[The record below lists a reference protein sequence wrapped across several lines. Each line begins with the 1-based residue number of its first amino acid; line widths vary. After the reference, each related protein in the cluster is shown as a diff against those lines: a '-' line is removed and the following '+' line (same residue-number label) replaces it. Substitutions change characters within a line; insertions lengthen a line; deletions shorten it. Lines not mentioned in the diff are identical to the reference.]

1 MSQFGACSA
10 RINGDTHTD
19 TQNDYRNPRC
29 ACAPRVNERSLNIAS
44 HGCIPMVK
52 RVCNLKIADTQHIV
66 STDTSHR
73 MSFLWQQRTQREK
86 EQKKNLEDV
95 NQLLLESILPTKVS
109 KYYMEE
115 DRNAVSSL

>member
-1 MSQFGACSA
+1 
-10 RINGDTHTD
+10 
-19 TQNDYRNPRC
+19 
-29 ACAPRVNERSLNIAS
+29 
-44 HGCIPMVK
+44 
-52 RVCNLKIADTQHIV
+52 
-66 STDTSHR
+66 

-115 DRNAVSSL
+115 DRNAVSSLSIKEAEDPPPPPLPSSLSSSLSIYLPIFPPPPPLPSLSLYMHNIVARKHWNMFSSLK